1 MSNQNPDS
9 ARPEV
14 TSETASTVELTA
26 YQSGPAVIR
35 ETRVLTLP
43 EGRSRVFIGG
53 LPKQFVPNSQTIVS
67 VAGSGSFR
75 VGQRSLRPANLSQ
88 HTMLTQSVGKKIT
101 LIEETKAGTE
111 RRITGTLE
119 HIVDNRIAVL
129 RVRGQKVLV
138 VPITSKFE
146 LENVPAGLSN
156 LTILA
161 MEPNVEKAG
170 EFHLKLLYE
179 SEGINWT
186 PWYEV
191 FYNQKTGKLER
202 FACYVDLANES
213 GTNFDNAGIKL
224 IAGYNHSDAA
234 NRSRAK
240 GYRAAA
246 APMALSAMGGGAR
259 GAALE
264 SADFSV
270 DSAESETVGEQKMY
284 RLTDPV
290 SLENGV
296 PNSPALVFFGGVPVV
311 HEYHANNPGQYYRLD
326 SDNPADLPKLP
337 VNVKL
342 RLCNSEANGLGA
354 PLPPGDVRI
363 FEADSQGELQKTD
376 SAFVSGHVAVGEEF
390 SLDLR
395 NPARDIKVTRQQV
408 SYKEDPK
415 PAEET
420 TGTDEGNDGGEPH
433 PIHPIRPQ
441 AGVMGGP
448 NVGRPDF
455 GLRAE
460 IAESAAEGG
469 ESGTSKKKRT
479 RKAKPKPRYA
489 EEVREITVF
498 NFKDTAV
505 EVVIHDHIPAD
516 AKVLNKSHEF
526 VKFGETNGSGAFRV
540 EVPAKGESA
549 IAGEFKVRY
558 GIRYRIG

>member
-1 MSNQNPDS
+1 MSNQNHDA
-9 ARPEV
+9 ARPDAV
-14 TSETASTVELTA
+14 TSDTASTVELTA

-53 LPKQFVPNSQTIVS
+53 LPKRFVPNSQTIVS
-67 VAGSGSFR
+67 VGGSGSFR
-75 VGQRSLRPANLSQ
+75 VGQRSLRPANLTQ
-88 HTMLTQSVGKKIT
+88 QTMLAQSVGSKIT

-119 HIVDNRIAVL
+119 HIVDNRVAVL
-129 RVRGQKVLV
+129 RIRGGKVLV
-138 VPITSKFE
+138 VPITAKFE
-146 LENVPAGLSN
+146 LGNVPAGLSN

-202 FACYVDLANES
+202 FACYVDLGNDS
-213 GTNFDNAGIKL
+213 GTDFNDAGIKL
-224 IAGYNHSDAA
+224 IAGHNQSDAA
-234 NRSRAK
+234 NRARAK
-240 GYRAAA
+240 GLRAQA
-246 APMALSAMGGGAR
+246 APMMAMAAGAGSR
-259 GAALE
+259 GMALE

-270 DSAESETVGEQKMY
+270 DSAESESVGEQKMY
-284 RLTDPV
+284 RLADRV

-296 PNSPALVFFGGVPVV
+296 PNSPALVFFGGIPVI
-311 HEYHANNPGQYYRLD
+311 HEYHANNAGQYFRLD
-326 SDNPADLPKLP
+326 GDNPADLPKLP
-337 VNVKL
+337 VSVKL
-342 RLCNSEANGLGA
+342 RLCNSAANGLGA

-376 SAFVSGHVAVGEEF
+376 SASVSGHIAVGEEF

-395 NPARDIKVTRQQV
+395 NPARDIKVVRQQV

-415 PAEET
+415 PVEEEA
-420 TGTDEGNDGGEPH
+420 TDEGNGDVGT
-433 PIHPIRPQ
+433 IRPQ
-441 AGVMGGP
+441 VGVTGGP

-455 GLRAE
+455 GLRQE
-460 IAESAAEGG
+460 IAESADQTAEA
-469 ESGTSKKKRT
+469 GTGKKKRT
-479 RKAKPKPRYA
+479 RKLKPKPRYA
-489 EEVREITVF
+489 EEVREITVL
-498 NFKDTAV
+498 NFKDVTV
-505 EVVIHDHIPAD
+505 EVVIHDYVPAD
-516 AKVLNKSHEF
+516 ATVLDKSHEF
-526 VKFGETNGSGAFRV
+526 VKFGDNNGSGSFRV
-540 EVPAKGESA
+540 EVPAKNESA

-558 GIRYRIG
+558 AIRYRIG